1 MTSKLK
7 CPVCGGELVNIIGL
21 PGCTKCNFL
30 GNEYTRKALIRTQ
43 KQLEIARKALEE
55 IDTTRCI
62 PQQTLISLGKFS
74 KTTRFNAGNIICVAT
89 PDYIHNTL
97 EQIKHKEQK

>member
-1 MTSKLK
+1 MTSKLR

-43 KQLEIARKALEE
+43 KQLEIARKALKEYANK
-55 IDTTRCI
+55 DNWGCI
-62 PQQTLISLGKFS
+62 EDDRD
-74 KTTRFNAGNIICVAT
+74 RFIHTYWYFDGCDGGGWLNAENA
-89 PDYIHNTL
+89 L
-97 EQIKHKEQK
+97 EQIGHKEK

>member
-1 MTSKLK
+1 MTSKLR

-43 KQLEIARKALEE
+43 KQLEIARQALEKYADE
-55 IDTTRCI
+55 DMWGT
-62 PQQTLISLGKFS
+62 GHKWD
-74 KTTRFNAGNIICVAT
+74 VE
-89 PDYIHNTL
+89 YIQGLFLEHGYKIAKEAL
-97 EQIKHKEQK
+97 EQINCKQDCNPQKQ